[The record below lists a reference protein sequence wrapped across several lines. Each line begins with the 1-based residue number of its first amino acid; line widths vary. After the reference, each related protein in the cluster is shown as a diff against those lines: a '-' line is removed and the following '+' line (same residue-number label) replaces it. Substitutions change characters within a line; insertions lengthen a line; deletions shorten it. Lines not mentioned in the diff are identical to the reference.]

1 MRRPSSRLAADIKG
15 LLLALLLACAPSLE
29 ARAACE
35 PAPLKQPGKTQLLDR
50 VLVRPGAT
58 LTSAAGA
65 PGGQVLAAFSVLYV
79 YGRSP
84 DGGAVQVG
92 ASSACKPQG
101 WVKADGL
108 VPWRHVMVAAFTSR
122 SGRQPVLFFKGAD
135 QLKPILAAPDT
146 QAEAARLQVAAGS
159 NPAAAGIVARE
170 PETPVDLAKQF
181 YLLPVLEAS
190 SHRFGSQAPVRV
202 LHVASL
208 TKQPAADTGGRAA
221 GPEVAPHAGGAP
233 AAMIPASGERHNFRT
248 AVVFVMDATMSMDPY
263 LARVRQSL
271 DHIYQ
276 RIEAQ
281 HLQDQVRFGLVAF
294 RDDPK
299 AVRGIGYGT
308 RVFVDPNLI
317 ATRAQFDQAVA
328 GLDAARVS
336 SRAVAEDVY
345 AGVAAGIDDIDWSG
359 FDGRFLVLVTDASAR
374 EPNSGIVATHLD
386 NNALA
391 LMAREKAIAVLALHL
406 LTPEG
411 GAGDHS
417 TAQRQY
423 TTLTQFPGRESLYYP
438 VPAGDVNEYGKR
450 LDTIADSLVQLI
462 TTAEDKGTARVDA
475 PPAPSPPHAT
485 KVPDASAPAADIQ
498 AVGYAMRLAYL
509 GKINGAQAP
518 TMFDAWALDRDMV
531 NQTVRTLDI
540 RVLLSRSQLSDLA
553 ATTQALYDTYQRGRD
568 DPDTFYKQLRSAA
581 LTLSRDPTKIGA
593 ASNRELSQDILGEY
607 LDGLPY
613 ASRVMALSQDDWL
626 SLSPSEQQEL
636 IDDMA
641 VKLQLYRRMEDDTSH
656 WVDLAPGSDAD
667 DSVYPVPVDAL
678 P

>member
-1 MRRPSSRLAADIKG
+1 MRRPSSRFAPGIAG
-15 LLLALLLACAPSLE
+15 MLLVALMACVPGPA

-50 VLVRPGAT
+50 VLVRPGAM

-65 PGGQVLAAFSVLYV
+65 AGGQPVAAFSVLYV
-79 YGRSP
+79 YGRSA
-84 DGGAVQVG
+84 DGAAVQVG

-101 WVKADGL
+101 WVRANAL
-108 VPWRHVMVAAFTSR
+108 VSWRHVMVAAFTSR
-122 SGRQPVLFFKGAD
+122 SGRQPVLFFKDAD
-135 QLKPILAAPDT
+135 QLKPILAAPDA
-146 QAEAARLQVAAGS
+146 QAEAARLQAAAS
-159 NPAAAGIVARE
+159 SDPAASGILARE
-170 PETPVDLAKQF
+170 PEAPVDLAKQF
-181 YLLPVLEAS
+181 YLLPVLDAV
-190 SHRFGSQAPVRV
+190 SHRFSSQAPVRI
-202 LHVASL
+202 LRVASL
-208 TKQPAADTGGRAA
+208 TRQSANYAQTAAHFGNVPKGANA
-221 GPEVAPHAGGAP
+221 VA
-233 AAMIPASGERHNFRT
+233 GERHNFRT

-263 LARVRQSL
+263 LARVRRSL
-271 DHIYQ
+271 DQIYQ

-299 AVRGIGYGT
+299 AVKGIGYGT
-308 RVFVDPNLI
+308 RVFVDPNRV
-317 ATRAQFDQAVA
+317 ATRAQFDQAVK

-417 TAQRQY
+417 IAQRQY
-423 TTLTQFPGRESLYYP
+423 TALTLYPGRGSLYYP
-438 VPAGDVNEYGKR
+438 VPAGNVDEYGKR
-450 LDTIADSLVQLI
+450 LDSITDSLVQLI
-462 TTAEDKGTARVDA
+462 TTAEHNGTARTDA
-475 PPAPSPPHAT
+475 PPTPPPAASQPAPTTA
-485 KVPDASAPAADIQ
+485 AAPAADIA

-509 GKINGAQAP
+509 GKVNGTQAP

-531 NQTVRTLDI
+531 NQSVASLDI

-553 ATTQALYDTYQRGRD
+553 STTQALYEAFQKGRD

-581 LTLSRDPTKIGA
+581 LTLSRDPAKIGA
-593 ASNRELSQDILGEY
+593 ASNRELSQDVLGEY

-613 ASRVMALSQDDWL
+613 ASRVMALSQDDWV
-626 SLSPSEQQEL
+626 SLNPSEQQDL

-641 VKLQLYRRMEDDTSH
+641 IKVALYRRMEDDTSH
-656 WVDLAPGSDAD
+656 WVSLAPGSDAD
-667 DSVYPVPVDAL
+667 DAVYPVPVNAL